1 MIDLTCIGGSRSY
14 NLQTPSSD
22 VDLLIMA
29 NNDWTVKVE
38 NKDGYNILYLT
49 PDNFY
54 ARVLGDIEYPP
65 IWQFLYPQ
73 VFTSDN
79 EIVDYVVHNRD
90 SIVSA
95 NLPYLYR
102 SFSNCFHEYTSR
114 MEDFYLVARKR
125 ICYGLLYA
133 SVLYNHANGLEFAKC
148 IRPDG
153 VWHDTLLRIR
163 TKDASLKECIELK
176 DEYKRKIESVEK
188 FYDKPTDV
196 KALQNL
202 NDVICSF
209 SYMTYDEI
217 KEKKLIAPL
226 WDTTSQKFL
235 NMKEK

>member
-54 ARVLGDIEYPP
+54 ARILGDIEYPH

-73 VFTSDN
+73 VFTSEN
-79 EIVDYVVHNRD
+79 EIVDYIVQNRD
-90 SIVSA
+90 SIILS
-95 NLPYLYR
+95 NPPYLYR
-102 SFSNCFHEYTSR
+102 SFSNYFHAGTSR

-133 SVLYNHANGLEFAKC
+133 SILYNYAHGLEFAKC

-153 VWHDTLLRIR
+153 DWHDTLLGIR
-163 TKDASLKECIELK
+163 TKNVSLKECIELK

-196 KALQNL
+196 KVLRNL
-202 NDVICSF
+202 NDVICSY

-217 KEKKLIAPL
+217 KEKKFIAPL

-235 NMKEK
+235 NMKEE